1 MKTAMNYSKKIA
13 NFIEKLNYQDIP
25 KETVQKA
32 KYCFIDWLGA
42 VYAAYKSPL
51 AKKYIDFARNLG
63 NEGKHLI
70 IGSSHTTSLPCSI
83 FANAALGHIAEVDDG
98 HRVSIVH
105 PGAVVMPV
113 VFVLSMEKK
122 LIGKEILTSIV
133 TGYDIAIR
141 VGECLGDQHYTIWHT
156 TATAGTFG
164 ATAAAAK
171 IYNLKRE
178 EIVNALGHAGTQAA
192 GLWQFL
198 LDGAVDAKAF
208 HPAKAALN
216 GFLAV
221 KFAQYG
227 FKGAERIFEGEKG
240 LCKATSPSYDL
251 NKLDDRLG
259 ELFKIDESNFKFYPT
274 CGQTHTAIDALKK
287 IIKENKI
294 NYRSI
299 EKIDVFIYQKA
310 IDIAGIKYPKSI
322 EEAKFSI
329 PFCLA
334 AILVKGD
341 ITFDNL
347 YNKDLRNPEI
357 VKLMDK
363 VQLHFD
369 RKLDKRFPKCRPC
382 QIKIILRKGKELFV
396 SNDYRKG
403 DPENPLNEKEIIQ
416 KFNQLTDTILKKS
429 KSQSI
434 IKNILQLEEINNFS
448 EIKELFYRNV

>member
-1 MKTAMNYSKKIA
+1 MKYSKKIA
-13 NFIEKLNYQDIP
+13 NFIEKLDYRDIP

-51 AKKYIDFARNLG
+51 AEKYINFARNLG
-63 NEGKHLI
+63 NEGEHLI
-70 IGSSHTTSLPCSI
+70 IGSSYTTSLPWSI

-98 HRVSIVH
+98 HRTSIIH

-113 VFVLSMEKK
+113 AFELGLDCK
-122 LIGKEILTSIV
+122 LTGKEILTSIV
-133 TGYDIAIR
+133 AGYDVAIR
-141 VGECLGDQHYTIWHT
+141 IGECLGDQHYTIWHT

-198 LDGAVDAKAF
+198 LDGAIEAKAF

-216 GFLAV
+216 GFIAV

-227 FKGAERIFEGEKG
+227 FKGAERIMEGEKG
-240 LCKATSPSYDL
+240 LCRATSPKYDL
-251 NKLDDRLG
+251 NKLDVRLA
-259 ELFKIDESNFKFYPT
+259 ESFKIDESNFKFYPT
-274 CGQTHTAIDALKK
+274 CGQTHTVIDALKK
-287 IIKENKI
+287 IIQKNTI
-294 NYRSI
+294 DYHNI

-310 IDIAGIKYPKSI
+310 IDIAGMQHPKSI

-329 PFCLA
+329 SFCLA
-334 AILVKGD
+334 AILIKGC
-341 ITFDNL
+341 IAFNNL
-347 YNKDLRNPEI
+347 HDKDLRNPEI
-357 VKLMDK
+357 LKVMDK
-363 VQLHFD
+363 IQLHFD
-369 RKLDKRFPKCRPC
+369 RELDKRFPKCRPC
-382 QIKIILRKGKELFV
+382 QIKIILRKGKELFA

-416 KFNQLTDTILKKS
+416 KFNQLTDLALKKNRRRLM
-429 KSQSI
+429 
-434 IKNILQLEEINNFS
+434 IKNILQLEKIDDFS
-448 EIKELFYRNV
+448 KIKELFLP